1 MAQKTEAAGVQTPT
15 AKIESAEELSPPS
28 VAYIAAQVLEYGQFV
43 AAEDISVGYA
53 LAYRKGDPVPASNV
67 ALHKY
72 DELGLVEKV
81 S

>member
-1 MAQKTEAAGVQTPT
+1 MAQKNQAAGDNPGQIDT
-15 AKIESAEELSPPS
+15 AEELSPPS
-28 VAYIAAQVLEYGQFV
+28 AAYTAAQVQEYGQWV

-72 DELGLVEKV
+72 DEQGLVEKV